1 MNSTIFKLILTQLS
15 FLRMRTKVPKIFVD
29 SLGCSKNTVDSE
41 HFIAQAKANQFIIT
55 ENPEEANVAVINT
68 CGFIESAKEESID
81 HILSATDLKK
91 QGKLDKVMVMGC
103 LSDRYSKELK
113 QEIPDVDQYY
123 GNSFYNLHKV
133 LNDLGGDYR
142 NDLLGERSLT
152 NPPHY
157 AYLKISEGCDNPC
170 SFCAIP
176 IMRGGHVS
184 RSFEDLEREAKKL
197 KNQGVKEL
205 ILIGQDT
212 TYYGLDLY
220 KKRALAELLER
231 MSDIGFD
238 WIRLQYAY
246 PARFPHDI
254 IPVIREREN
263 IVNYLDMPLQH
274 VNSDV
279 LKSMRRGI
287 KREQLYELLHTI
299 KSEIPGIRL
308 RTTFI
313 VGYPNEGEEEFE
325 QLKDFV
331 RDIRFSRM
339 GCFPY
344 SQEDAT
350 YAFDLGDP
358 IPDSEK
364 QRRVRDLMELQEG
377 ISKELNEE
385 LIGSVQ
391 RVMIDRI
398 ESGIAYGRTEFDTPE
413 VDNEVIIQTA
423 KEGFNMADL
432 KVGEFRQVEI
442 IDAEAFDLFGELVG

>member
-1 MNSTIFKLILTQLS
+1 
-15 FLRMRTKVPKIFVD
+15 MRTKVPKIFVD

-55 ENPEEANVAVINT
+55 EDADQADVAVINT
-68 CGFIESAKEESID
+68 CGFIESAKEESIE
-81 HILSATDLKK
+81 HILSATALKK
-91 QGKLDKVMVMGC
+91 EGKLDKVMVMGC
-103 LSDRYSKELK
+103 LSDRYSNEL
-113 QEIPDVDQYY
+113 QAEIPEVDQYY
-123 GNSFYNLHKV
+123 GNSYYNLHKV
-133 LNDLGGDYR
+133 LQDLGGDYKKE
-142 NDLLGERSLT
+142 LLGERSLT

-176 IMRGGHVS
+176 IMRGGHLS
-184 RSFEDLEREAKKL
+184 RSMEELENEARKL
-197 KNQGVKEL
+197 HANGVKEL

-246 PARFPHDI
+246 PARFPLDI
-254 IPVIREREN
+254 LPVIREREN
-263 IVNYLDMPLQH
+263 IANYLDMPLQH
-274 VNSDV
+274 VNSNV

-287 KREQLYELLHTI
+287 KREQLYDLLQQV
-299 KSEIPGIRL
+299 KEEVPGIRL

-313 VGYPNEGEEEFE
+313 VGYPNEGEEEFN
-325 QLKDFV
+325 QLMDFV
-331 RDIRFSRM
+331 RDIRFHRM

-350 YAFDLGDP
+350 YAFDMGDP
-358 IPDSEK
+358 VPQKEK
-364 QRRVRDLMELQEG
+364 NRRVRELMALQEG

-385 LIGSVQ
+385 LIDTTQKVI
-391 RVMIDRI
+391 IDRI
-398 ESGIAYGRTEFDTPE
+398 EGGVAYGRTQFDTPE
-413 VDNEVIIQTA
+413 VDNEVIIESA
-423 KEGFNMADL
+423 EEGFDIRNL
-432 KVGEFRQVEI
+432 QVGQFANVEI
-442 IDAEAFDLFGELVG
+442 IDAEAFDLFGKLRV

>member
-1 MNSTIFKLILTQLS
+1 
-15 FLRMRTKVPKIFVD
+15 MRTKVPKIFVD

-55 ENPEEANVAVINT
+55 ENPDQANVAVINT

-103 LSDRYSKELK
+103 LSDRYSMELQ
-113 QEIPDVDQYY
+113 QEIPEVDKYY
-123 GNSFYNLHKV
+123 GNSYYNLHKV
-133 LNDLGGDYR
+133 LQDLGGDYKKE
-142 NDLLGERSLT
+142 LLGERSLT
-152 NPPHY
+152 NPLHY

-184 RSFEDLEREAKKL
+184 RSMEELESEANKL
-197 KNQGVKEL
+197 YNNGVREL

-220 KKRALAELLER
+220 KKRNLSELLLR

-246 PARFPHDI
+246 PARFPTDI
-254 IPVIREREN
+254 LPVIREREN

-274 VNSDV
+274 VNSLV
-279 LKSMRRGI
+279 LKSMRRNI
-287 KREQLYELLHTI
+287 KREQLYALLQQI
-299 KSEIPGIRL
+299 KEEIPGIRL

-331 RDIRFSRM
+331 RDIRFDRM

-350 YAFDLGDP
+350 HAFDMGDP
-358 IPDSEK
+358 VLEKEK
-364 QRRVRDLMELQEG
+364 QRRVRELMALQEE
-377 ISKELNEE
+377 ISRENNDA
-385 LIGSVQ
+385 LIGSTQKVI
-391 RVMIDRI
+391 IDRI
-398 ESGIAYGRTEFDTPE
+398 EEGTAYGRTEFDTPE
-413 VDNEVIIQTA
+413 VDNEVIINDA
-423 KEGFNMADL
+423 AADFQIAEL
-432 KVGEFRQVEI
+432 QQGAFYEVEVV
-442 IDAEAFDLFGELVG
+442 DAEAFDLFGKVLKKLN